1 MKVLYLYC
9 HPLPESYHGAIRAAA
24 LEGLEAKGHAV
35 DLCDLYAEG
44 FDPVM
49 RPDERRRYHD
59 TSKNQ
64 LGVAPY
70 VGRLQDAEAIVVQF
84 PTWCFGAP
92 AMLKGFFDKVL
103 LPGVSFDMSDPCH
116 IKPLLAN
123 LKLVVGVVT
132 YGRGRLS
139 AIAMGDAP
147 RKLVTR
153 YLPHCAVVT
162 ARAQFHALYGMNR
175 ADEAKRKGFIAK
187 VRQTMTRL

>member
-9 HPLPESYHGAIRAAA
+9 HPLPESYHGAIRVAA
-24 LEGLEAKGHAV
+24 LEGLEAKGHPV

-49 RPDERRRYHD
+49 RPDERRRYQD
-59 TSKNQ
+59 TSRNQ
-64 LGVAPY
+64 IGVERY
-70 VGRLQDAEAIVVQF
+70 VARLRDAEAIVLQF

-103 LPGVSFDMSDPCH
+103 LPGVSFDMSDASH

-123 LKLVVGVVT
+123 LKLVVGIVT

-153 YLPHCAVVT
+153 YLPRCAVVT

-175 ADEAKRKGFIAK
+175 ADEAKRKAFIAK
-187 VRQTMTRL
+187 VRETMARL

>member
-1 MKVLYLYC
+1 VRILYLYC
-9 HPLPESYHGAIRAAA
+9 HPLSESYHAAIRVAA
-24 LEGLEAKGHAV
+24 LAGLEEGGHRV
-35 DLCDLYAEG
+35 DLCDLYVEG

-49 RPDERRRYHD
+49 RADERRRYQD
-59 TSKNQ
+59 TSRNQ
-64 LGVAPY
+64 IGLEPY
-70 VGRLQDAEAIVVQF
+70 VARLRDAEAIVVQF

-103 LPGVSFDMSDPCH
+103 LPGVSFDMSDPSH

-123 LKLVVGVVT
+123 LKVVVGIVT

-139 AIAMGDAP
+139 ALGMGDAP

-153 YLPHCAVVT
+153 YLPRCAVVT

-175 ADEAKRKGFIAK
+175 ADEAKRKAFIAK
-187 VRQTMTRL
+187 MRETMVRL